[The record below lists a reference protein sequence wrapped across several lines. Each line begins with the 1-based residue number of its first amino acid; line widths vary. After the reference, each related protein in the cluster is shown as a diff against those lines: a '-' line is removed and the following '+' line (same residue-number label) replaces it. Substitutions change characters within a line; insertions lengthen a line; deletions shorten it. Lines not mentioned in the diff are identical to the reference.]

1 MLYQTS
7 AEWRDAADK
16 RVLLFGMSGLGKT
29 HLSNMLR
36 AQGDWFHY
44 SVDYRIGTRYMGE
57 FIADNFK
64 REAMKVPLL
73 RELLLTDSVYI
84 ASNITFDNLA
94 PLSTYLGKPG
104 APEKGGLPFDEYMR
118 RQEQHREAEISALLD
133 TPRFIERAVD
143 LYGYGDFVCDSG
155 GSICEVVD
163 PDDPADP
170 VLTVLSRHLLL
181 VWIEGSDAHTADLIA
196 RFDRAPK
203 PMYYQPDFL
212 RDAWGEYLKKNKLQE
227 SEVDPDAFV
236 RWTYAR
242 ALAHR
247 QPRYAAMARNWGVKV
262 RAEEVAAARTL
273 QDFVDLVGRAIDNG
287 PSRR

>member
-1 MLYQTS
+1 MIY
-7 AEWRDAADK
+7 ANAGEWQGCAAK

-36 AQGDWFHY
+36 DQGRWFHY

-57 FIADNFK
+57 YIADNFK
-64 REAMKVPLL
+64 REAMKVPFL

-104 APEKGGLPFDEYMR
+104 DPAKGGVPFDEYLR
-118 RQEQHREAEISALLD
+118 RQSQHREAEISALLD
-133 TPRFIERAVD
+133 TPRFVARAAEI
-143 LYGYGDFVCDSG
+143 YGYQNFVCDSG

-163 PDDPADP
+163 PWDPTDP
-170 VLTVLSRHLLL
+170 VLTALSQNLLL
-181 VWIEGSDAHTADLIA
+181 VWIKGSDTHTAELIR

-203 PMYYQPDFL
+203 PMYYQPAFL
-212 RDAWGEYLKKNKLQE
+212 ERMWGDYLAETGQTE
-227 SEVDPDAFV
+227 AEVDPDAFV

-247 QPRYAAMARNWGVKV
+247 QPRYGAMADWGVTLLAEDVAEV
-262 RAEEVAAARTL
+262 RSLEAFDALIAKALENKGHSLT
-273 QDFVDLVGRAIDNG
+273 
-287 PSRR
+287 